1 MTKDEALKLKPGTKL
16 KITNTG
22 EILIFEGFVTFEIP
36 PYGEPTLFCKLLNH
50 NGMYG
55 YQQPQD
61 MGPFEVVK
69 DE

>member
-1 MTKDEALKLKPGTKL
+1 MTKAEALKLQPGTKL
-16 KITNTG
+16 SLNG
-22 EILIFEGFVTFEIP
+22 LILIFEGFVTIEIP

>member
-1 MTKDEALKLKPGTKL
+1 MTKAEALKLQPGTKL
-16 KITNTG
+16 SLNG
-22 EILIFEGFVTFEIP
+22 LILIFEGFVTIEIP
-36 PYGEPTLFCKLLNH
+36 PNWEPTLFCKLLNP

>member
-1 MTKDEALKLKPGTKL
+1 MTKDEALKLKPGTKIR
-16 KITNTG
+16 ITNTG

-36 PYGEPTLFCKLLNH
+36 PYGEPTLFCKLLNP